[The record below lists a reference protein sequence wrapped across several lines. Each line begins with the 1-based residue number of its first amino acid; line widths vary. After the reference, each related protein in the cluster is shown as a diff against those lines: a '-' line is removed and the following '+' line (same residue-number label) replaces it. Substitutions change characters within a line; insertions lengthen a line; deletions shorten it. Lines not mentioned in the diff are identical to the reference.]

1 MRASDDQAADLEKLG
16 FYPRALPNQVTAI
29 LNAGDRTERVRQI
42 AAPTLVLHGADDNL
56 LTVEHGQHT
65 AETIPGAQFKVYE
78 NMGHNLPDEIVPTM
92 VEDMLKH
99 LRANPITP
107 VTAVQ

>member
-1 MRASDDQAADLEKLG
+1 M
-16 FYPRALPNQVTAI
+16 TAI
-29 LNAGDRTERVRQI
+29 FEMLAIAPSGCGKI

-65 AETIPGAQFKVYE
+65 AETIPGAQFKVYD

-99 LRANPITP
+99 FRANPIATP